1 MRIDNSFFVAVPPER
16 AWQMLLDVP
25 KIAPC
30 LPGARLTEVLEAD
43 RYKGEAAV
51 KLGPVQLQFGGEAQL
66 SAVDAAVRTARVT
79 AKGADLKGRGNAAAV
94 INFRLSA
101 DGAGT
106 RVNVDTD
113 LTLTGSIAQY
123 GRASGLIKEIASE
136 LVNQFAANLS
146 KLISD
151 TSTSL
156 TDVSDLRSGNIQ
168 IPSPESSGLTGTR
181 SAPIS
186 GFRLLFVAIAR
197 MVGRRFRRPNGREL

>member
-1 MRIDNSFFVAVPPER
+1 MRIDNSFVVAAPPEH
-16 AWQMLLDVP
+16 AWQVLLDVAR
-25 KIAPC
+25 IAPC
-30 LPGARLTEVLEAD
+30 LPGARLTEVLGPD
-43 RYKGEAAV
+43 RHKGEAAV
-51 KLGPVQLQFGGEAQL
+51 KLGPVQLLFGGEAQL
-66 SAVDAAVRTARVT
+66 SAVNPAVRTARVT
-79 AKGADLKGRGNAAAV
+79 AKGADRKGRGNATAF

-123 GRASGLIKEIASE
+123 GRASGLIKEIANE
-136 LVNQFAANLS
+136 LVSQFAANLS

-156 TDVSDLRSGNIQ
+156 TDVSGLQVGNIQ
-168 IPSPESSGLTGTR
+168 IPSPESSDLTGTR

-186 GFRLLFVAIAR
+186 GLWLLLVAIAR
-197 MVGRRFRRPNGREL
+197 MVGRRFRRPNGRES